1 MNNIEVRNLWERN
14 GQLITHD
21 EFRALCALSTSG
33 SLTAE
38 ESSRLEE
45 HLLACL
51 ECRKATQEYE
61 AVARLVMPSL
71 VTDFPGDVRDFPD
84 GWSEERSKQELFRH
98 LDLRKSHANG
108 QLRLF
113 AAGRGGYGKHAVA
126 GEKGESVAWLHRAT
140 GTLTYA
146 AAGIALAALIGMLG
160 YQLGEKRAVTPAPM
174 SQIGAQSLNDPHDEV
189 AAMSQER
196 QLLRAQ
202 LQERDRAIADL
213 SGKTAHQLAEI
224 QELKNE
230 DHQAQDSYLKAQEE
244 SAQTASDREGLRHKL
259 EQAQSDLASQQAEM
273 ESLRQQRANEAALIA
288 ELETRLGQ
296 FPELLKDRD
305 ATIEQQRELLARDR
319 DIRDLM
325 GARDLYMAEV
335 IDVGR
340 NGETKK
346 PFGRVFYTK
355 GKSLIFYA
363 YDLDQ
368 QPNLR
373 EASAFQA
380 WGRRGPDVAQAMNLG
395 IFYVDNATHKRWVL
409 KFDDPKSLD
418 QIDAVF
424 VTVEPKGGSRKP
436 SGKQLLF
443 AYLRVEP
450 NHP

>member
-1 MNNIEVRNLWERN
+1 V
-14 GQLITHD
+14 
-21 EFRALCALSTSG
+21 
-33 SLTAE
+33 
-38 ESSRLEE
+38 
-45 HLLACL
+45 CL
-51 ECRKATQEYE
+51 ECRKATEEYE
-61 AVARLVMPSL
+61 TVARIVMPSL
-71 VTDFPGDVRDFPD
+71 VRDFPTD
-84 GWSEERSKQELFRH
+84 VREFPEEWSDERSKQELFRQ
-98 LDLRKSHANG
+98 LDLRTRSDSG

-113 AAGRGGYGKHAVA
+113 GSSRGGYVKPAVA
-126 GEKGESVAWLHRAT
+126 RERGESFAWLHRAT

-146 AAGIALAALIGMLG
+146 AVGIALAALIGVLG
-160 YQLGEKRAVTPAPM
+160 YQLGERREVNRVPVSQRPATDVK
-174 SQIGAQSLNDPHDEV
+174 GPHDEI

-196 QLLRAQ
+196 QSLRAQ
-202 LQERDRAIADL
+202 LQERDQAIANL

-224 QELKNE
+224 QELKNQ
-230 DHQAQDSYLKAQEE
+230 DHQAQDSYRSAQEE
-244 SAQTASDREGLRHKL
+244 KAQTASERDGLRHKL
-259 EQAQSDLASQQAEM
+259 EQAQSDLALMQADM
-273 ESLRQQRANEAALIA
+273 ESLRQQRANESARVA

-325 GARDLYMAEV
+325 GARDLYVAEV

-368 QPNLR
+368 QPSLR
-373 EASAFQA
+373 EASTFQA
-380 WGRRGPDVAQAMNLG
+380 WGRRGPDVAQAMNMG
-395 IFYVDNATHKRWVL
+395 IFYIDNATHKRWVL
-409 KFDDPKSLD
+409 KFDDPRSLD

>member
-1 MNNIEVRNLWERN
+1 MS
-14 GQLITHD
+14 THD
-21 EFRALCALSTSG
+21 EFRALCAISTGGCLS
-33 SLTAE
+33 E
-38 ESSRLEE
+38 EDTNRLEE
-45 HLLACL
+45 HLLVCL
-51 ECRKATQEYE
+51 DCRKAMQEYE
-61 AVARLVMPSL
+61 SVARIMPALAS
-71 VTDFPGDVRDFPD
+71 DFPTDLRELPE
-84 GWSEERSKQELFRH
+84 GWSEERAKQELFRR
-98 LDLRKSHANG
+98 LDLRKQSVSVP
-108 QLRLF
+108 LRLF
-113 AAGRGGYGKHAVA
+113 GLGRGGYFKPGVA
-126 GEKGESVAWLHRAT
+126 KEQRESFAWLHRTT
-140 GTLTYA
+140 GALPY
-146 AAGIALAALIGMLG
+146 AAGIALAVLIGLFA
-160 YQLGEKRAVTPAPM
+160 YQLGVERAVAPVPM
-174 SQIGAQSLNDPHDEV
+174 SQHPALEVTGRHDEI

-196 QLLRAQ
+196 QLLREQ
-202 LQERDRAIADL
+202 LQDRDHAIGNL
-213 SGKTAHQLAEI
+213 TGKTARQLVEI

-230 DHQAQDSYLKAQEE
+230 GQEAQSSLQRAQEE
-244 SAQTASDREGLRHKL
+244 KTQTGAERDGLRHKL
-259 EQAQSDLASQQAEM
+259 EQAQSDLALMQTDM
-273 ESLRQQRANEAALIA
+273 EALRKQRGNETARLA

-325 GARDLYMAEV
+325 GARDLYIAEV
-335 IDVGR
+335 FDVGR
-340 NGETKK
+340 DGETKK

-368 QPNLR
+368 QPGLR
-373 EASAFQA
+373 EASTFQA
-380 WGRRGPDVAQAMNLG
+380 WGRRGPDVARAMNLG
-395 IFYVDNATHKRWVL
+395 IFYVDNTTHKRWVL